1 MSLAA
6 SIISS
11 TLNAGT
17 PLLIAAVGIIIHEKS
32 GVLNLG
38 IEGIMLMG
46 AVSGF
51 AVTHATGSFELGF
64 LAGMGVGLLLG
75 LLFAFF
81 TIGLRAN
88 QYAAGLLHG
97 AVGLRRPVPAGR
109 RASRPRSARHSG
121 PRGHSVPRRGVLL
134 PALARLCR
142 ACDDRGR
149 LVLPLQVSS
158 RPHSPSRRRVSRIC
172 IRARLSR
179 APHPL
184 LGRALRCH
192 DGGACGRLPLA
203 RLHAALGRGHGCGP
217 RLDRTCARHVRHLAS
232 RARARRRLPLRR
244 RHDASVR
251 GSGHGHR
258 HRAAVHGHDATSRRF
273 SCWFSSA
280 AIPPGSASTCPPR
293 SASRSRRAAK
303 NFTWR
308 EGRHVLP
315 SWLN

>member
-88 QYAAGLLHG
+88 QYAAGLALTLFGTGLSAFLGQSLQG
-97 AVGLRRPVPAGR
+97 AA
-109 RASRPRSARHSG
+109 
-121 PRGHSVPRRGVLL
+121 L
-134 PALARLCR
+134 P
-142 ACDDRGR
+142 G
-149 LVLPLQVSS
+149 
-158 RPHSPSRRRVSRIC
+158 
-172 IRARLSR
+172 R
-179 APHPL
+179 AP
-184 LGRALRCH
+184 LGLSLIH
-192 DGGACGRLPLA
+192 
-203 RLHAALGRGHGCGP
+203 
-217 RLDRTCARHVRHLAS
+217 
-232 RARARRRLPLRR
+232 
-244 RHDASVR
+244 
-251 GSGHGHR
+251 
-258 HRAAVHGHDATSRRF
+258 
-273 SCWFSSA
+273 
-280 AIPPGSASTCPPR
+280 I
-293 SASRSRRAAK
+293 
-303 NFTWR
+303 
-308 EGRHVLP
+308 
-315 SWLN
+315 